1 MNEKELLS
9 YLHSIGEEV
18 KTVKI
23 ISCQKINEEAEL
35 VSASIDDAIETSFII
50 YSDGTVFTPWDWQ
63 SEECYCKSPENI
75 PSITWRLDNT
85 EKMGVV
91 VNGLPRVLA

>member
-1 MNEKELLS
+1 MNEKELLK

-18 KTVKI
+18 ETVKI
-23 ISCQKINEEAEL
+23 INRQNINDEAEL
-35 VSASIDDAIETSFII
+35 VSVKIDYAIETSFII